1 MMNSAKKIILD
12 ACLSIIHTPKR
23 KARISSTV
31 VACSHCGRSG
41 ITLRKEAEGYTCL
54 HCYLENKKLEQG
66 GSLV

>member
-1 MMNSAKKIILD
+1 MTNSAKKIILD

-23 KARISSTV
+23 KSKISSEV
-31 VACSHCGRSG
+31 VACRHCGRSG

-54 HCYLENKKLEQG
+54 HCYLENKKLQQR